1 MEGSVK
7 DLAKYRLEKA
17 QEDLERA
24 KRELDI
30 GDYKLSL
37 NRSYY
42 AIFHA
47 IRAVNI
53 LDEFDSSKH
62 SGVIAHFN
70 QYHVKT
76 GDFDKEISKII
87 TSAMNIRQKSDYDDF
102 FIALKSDAVNQYQE
116 AEKILESVTKYIN
129 ENID

>member
-1 MEGSVK
+1 MEGSLK
-7 DLAKYRLEKA
+7 DLAKYRIERAK
-17 QEDLERA
+17 EDLDRA
-24 KRELDI
+24 KREYNI

-70 QYHVKT
+70 QCHVKT
-76 GDFDKEISKII
+76 GDFESSVSKKI

-102 FIALKSDAVNQYQE
+102 FIASKNDAEIQVQQ
-116 AEKILESVTKYIN
+116 AEEIIKDVEKYVDSKI
-129 ENID
+129 